1 MISSEDL
8 ANKIRT
14 DLQLLSQAPFI
25 ANKKFLDD
33 FAKKILETRKNIPG
47 LDAKGVECEGY
58 YERRDLQFYYQLNPK
73 GAKNPGALLVELG
86 LIIEDYKNKNFSVWV
101 KIPRKVTPDL
111 QLKYRISIA
120 NFRATE
126 DQKKIFRSI
135 YDNERLFRERFRIH
149 QGSFFPK
156 LYPTHLFKEDAV
168 VISKFYPKM
177 DLLIQSQSPDFMK
190 RSYQIFKDLA
200 MKLYLLHLNDYV
212 HLDIK
217 PDNIFLKTDSN
228 GDLRC
233 LLGDLETL
241 RPSKDLTL
249 FEGTIPYT
257 APEVLLAKK
266 NKKLLENPKAQDIW
280 SLGCLLF
287 FIASDRKLFMVELM
301 SAYFPKKTHDWKS
314 FNYPDFISEQA
325 KPENKHK
332 LEEKIQETI
341 AAHTP
346 KILHPLLNGLLNPE
360 QRTRLS
366 ISNALILLGEIG
378 QQKWSEAFIE
388 SESASP
394 AAQKTPDAPV
404 ETPSQKGD

>member
-1 MISSEDL
+1 
-8 ANKIRT
+8 
-14 DLQLLSQAPFI
+14 
-25 ANKKFLDD
+25 
-33 FAKKILETRKNIPG
+33 
-47 LDAKGVECEGY
+47 
-58 YERRDLQFYYQLNPK
+58 
-73 GAKNPGALLVELG
+73 
-86 LIIEDYKNKNFSVWV
+86 
-101 KIPRKVTPDL
+101 
-111 QLKYRISIA
+111 
-120 NFRATE
+120 
-126 DQKKIFRSI
+126 
-135 YDNERLFRERFRIH
+135 
-149 QGSFFPK
+149 
-156 LYPTHLFKEDAV
+156 
-168 VISKFYPKM
+168 
-177 DLLIQSQSPDFMK
+177 
-190 RSYQIFKDLA
+190 
-200 MKLYLLHLNDYV
+200 
-212 HLDIK
+212 
-217 PDNIFLKTDSN
+217 
-228 GDLRC
+228 
-233 LLGDLETL
+233 
-241 RPSKDLTL
+241 
-249 FEGTIPYT
+249 
-257 APEVLLAKK
+257 LAKK